1 MGTGSG
7 EAQGASRIIYPDIP
21 YPDIPDPLTPADL
34 HRLFI
39 SSYAERQWGLRHFL
53 LPKVTVGF
61 AGDSS
66 TSRPSAQATAQ
77 RLLQINRGHW
87 VIESSCHY
95 IIDWN
100 YDEDRSR
107 IRSGYGLENISRLR
121 RFAVGLIK
129 SKPVRSVAQ
138 TMRQLNRNMRLIFD

>member
-1 MGTGSG
+1 MGTGTG

-21 YPDIPDPLTPADL
+21 DPDIPEPLTPADL

-87 VIESSCHY
+87 VIESSCQHH
-95 IIDWN
+95 
-100 YDEDRSR
+100 R
-107 IRSGYGLENISRLR
+107 LELR
-121 RFAVGLIK
+121 RG
-129 SKPVRSVAQ
+129 SQPHPQ
-138 TMRQLNRNMRLIFD
+138 RLWPGKYLPLAPLRRRPHQI